1 MKQFIRKNISE
12 HHYCVIRNVNRVKF
26 GLFIKEPDVLRM
38 RQTENEHEKEVPIDI
53 TQQKNRYEG
62 RIGKRGQGKNID

>member
-1 MKQFIRKNISE
+1 
-12 HHYCVIRNVNRVKF
+12 
-26 GLFIKEPDVLRM
+26 M
-38 RQTENEHEKEVPIDI
+38 RETEDEHEKEVPFDI